1 MLKNLLRGDRA
12 GKERASAPDASG
24 IDWCLDG
31 FDIDGSVVK
40 VRGWLF
46 DPANRDAEDRV
57 LVLDEAGSVLV
68 ESPVIPV
75 GRPDIALHE
84 QTLDA
89 IWSGFEAFFLVQSP
103 RPLYVFLAHGDD
115 ELRAVGTVLA
125 NDDGPYAYV
134 RPLSKEEAE
143 RIVQNG
149 SACEGDAG
157 PDGAPNDGAPAAATE
172 RPPAPSDIPSPAL
185 AACLADATRPAI
197 VAITHSLGGGAE
209 HYLEKRAATERER
222 GRRFFVARFDEEAG
236 DFTCETWLDGTCEL
250 MHVPDIETLLASVA
264 GIASVWV
271 NEVVGYPN
279 VASLLRFVARFAQ
292 SRGIALEFLVHDYFS
307 ICQSYNLIDIDG
319 VFCDLP
325 PYERCHQCFSCLR
338 RDDFAH
344 AGVSEYREAWEAF
357 LLSCDAITVFC
368 DDSRS
373 LLERAYPALAARGT
387 IAVVPHEVSPL
398 RRVAAPP
405 DDGVVTIGVIGVLS
419 HNKGLDVVRDIVT
432 IIDQNDTGAE
442 LVLVGESTEDIPAI
456 TRRQT
461 GRYQREELPDIIE
474 RERIDV
480 VLVSSICPETFSFT
494 ASEAMDAGLPVAAF
508 DIGAPAERV
517 RRYDKGLILEV
528 GTSPADIIDALRTL
542 TASCS

>member
-172 RPPAPSDIPSPAL
+172 RPPAPSDIPSCHRCHHAL
-185 AACLADATRPAI
+185 ARRRC
-197 VAITHSLGGGAE
+197 
-209 HYLEKRAATERER
+209 RA
-222 GRRFFVARFDEEAG
+222 
-236 DFTCETWLDGTCEL
+236 
-250 MHVPDIETLLASVA
+250 
-264 GIASVWV
+264 
-271 NEVVGYPN
+271 
-279 VASLLRFVARFAQ
+279 
-292 SRGIALEFLVHDYFS
+292 
-307 ICQSYNLIDIDG
+307 
-319 VFCDLP
+319 LP
-325 PYERCHQCFSCLR
+325 
-338 RDDFAH
+338 
-344 AGVSEYREAWEAF
+344 REA
-357 LLSCDAITVFC
+357 C
-368 DDSRS
+368 
-373 LLERAYPALAARGT
+373 
-387 IAVVPHEVSPL
+387 
-398 RRVAAPP
+398 
-405 DDGVVTIGVIGVLS
+405 
-419 HNKGLDVVRDIVT
+419 
-432 IIDQNDTGAE
+432 
-442 LVLVGESTEDIPAI
+442 
-456 TRRQT
+456 
-461 GRYQREELPDIIE
+461 RY
-474 RERIDV
+474 
-480 VLVSSICPETFSFT
+480 
-494 ASEAMDAGLPVAAF
+494 
-508 DIGAPAERV
+508 
-517 RRYDKGLILEV
+517 
-528 GTSPADIIDALRTL
+528 
-542 TASCS
+542 